1 MPDNEAAPTAQPQVI
16 HVGSN
21 LPLPS
26 ALQLKGNSSVHWKRF
41 RQAWDN
47 YEIAARLK
55 TKDKE
60 FRTATLLTCIGQDAL
75 DIYDGLAFD
84 EEAHKKHID
93 IVLQKLEEFC
103 VGNKNEI
110 YERYLFSFSAV
121 AVEDLQLWRAHR
133 QSNKGSHGGRYF
145 GQGDPKEAPSGE

>member
-1 MPDNEAAPTAQPQVI
+1 MSDHEDALPAQPQVI

-26 ALQLKGNSSVHWKRF
+26 APQLEGNTSVNWKRF

-55 TKDKE
+55 TQDKE
-60 FRTATLLTCIGQDAL
+60 FRTAMLLTCIGQDAL

-84 EEAHKKHID
+84 EEAHKKDID
-93 IVLQKLEEFC
+93 IVLQKLEEFY
-103 VGNKNEI
+103 VGNKNKI
-110 YERYLFSFSAV
+110 YERYMF
-121 AVEDLQLWRAHR
+121 
-133 QSNKGSHGGRYF
+133 NKRD
-145 GQGDPKEAPSGE
+145 QAAGESIDT

>member
-1 MPDNEAAPTAQPQVI
+1 MPDHEDVPPVPAQPTQPQVI

-26 ALQLKGNSSVHWKRF
+26 ALQLKGNSSVNWKRF

-47 YEIAARLK
+47 YKIAACLK
-55 TKDKE
+55 TQDKE
-60 FRTATLLTCIGQDAL
+60 FRTAMLLTCIGQDAL

-84 EEAHKKHID
+84 EEAHKKDID

-110 YERYLFSFSAV
+110 YE
-121 AVEDLQLWRAHR
+121 
-133 QSNKGSHGGRYF
+133 G
-145 GQGDPKEAPSGE
+145 